1 MAAIAVG
8 RITGC
13 EMTFSHQP
21 YFCAN
26 CGAPKMD
33 AVINMTHVMSMLC
46 SEACRREWSIKYAR
60 MVLGKP
66 AGLIPPDSAKG
77 DPA

>member
-1 MAAIAVG
+1 VVTADG

-13 EMTFSHQP
+13 AMTFSHQP

-33 AVINMTHVMSMLC
+33 AVLNMSHVMSMLC
-46 SEACRREWSIKYAR
+46 SEECRREWSIKYAR

-66 AGLIPPDSAKG
+66 AGPIPKG
-77 DPA
+77 AQ